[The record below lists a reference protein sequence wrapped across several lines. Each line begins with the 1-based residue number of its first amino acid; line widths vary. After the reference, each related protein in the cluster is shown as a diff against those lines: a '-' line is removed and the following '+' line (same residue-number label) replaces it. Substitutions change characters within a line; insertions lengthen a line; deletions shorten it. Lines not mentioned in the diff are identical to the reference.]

1 MSFGNKG
8 QQGIR
13 RREEG
18 GKEIQDHTGEDD
30 GLVEDEADTDGNAG
44 KIQFLE
50 RAGLLADF
58 RSCIFP
64 FHLAHQ
70 DQRRD
75 HRQEGN
81 GIDPVRPLLPQRGN
95 HQPAQCRPDD
105 GAGIRGDRLQS
116 KCALQI
122 LARHNVGNQ
131 GLPGG
136 AIKGDR
142 DPIHSRDDVDPPD
155 ADGAK
160 ISEHPQRQGGAQH
173 GGLGDEQHPPA
184 VESIRHQPAD
194 ERKQDDRDEPC
205 QPHSADSQ
213 RLVGEGAQMPVDR
226 PGLHLGAGN
235 RH

>member
-1 MSFGNKG
+1 MGWLRMKRMPMGMPEKSSFLNALGCCRTSG
-8 QQGIR
+8 VAFSRSTLPIR
-13 RREEG
+13 
-18 GKEIQDHTGEDD
+18 ISASDD
-30 GLVEDEADTDGNAG
+30 
-44 KIQFLE
+44 
-50 RAGLLADF
+50 
-58 RSCIFP
+58 
-64 FHLAHQ
+64 
-70 DQRRD
+70 
-75 HRQEGN
+75 RQEGN
-81 GIDPVRPLLPQRGN
+81 GIDPVRPFLPQRGD

-105 GAGIRGDRLQS
+105 GAGIGSNRLQA

-122 LARHNVGNQ
+122 FSRHNVGNQ

-160 ISEHPQRQGGAQH
+160 IGEHPQRQGGSQH

-205 QPHSADSQ
+205 QPHPADRQ

-235 RH
+235 